1 CRDDGARADG
11 LGHQEPEAPHA
22 TADRLDQHVLPR
34 LELDALDQA
43 VPGRVTGERQRR
55 RFVEFH
61 PVGDALKI
69 DRRDRAVLSVPAVEL
84 PAEAL
89 LALAELIASE
99 SAGRAGPALDAILD
113 DDPVAFFPSDDS
125 GPEAR
130 HFTRDVEPQDAWQRA
145 GGRAARPNAEI
156 RV

>member
-1 CRDDGARADG
+1 
-11 LGHQEPEAPHA
+11 
-22 TADRLDQHVLPR
+22 
-34 LELDALDQA
+34 
-43 VPGRVTGERQRR
+43 
-55 RFVEFH
+55 FVEFH

-84 PAEAL
+84 AAEAL

-156 RV
+156 RVIERRPANTDDDLARPRLRIRTVAEHELVRTPPFIHL